1 MRAGLMQ
8 TPPVTGEI
16 NNYLVVST
24 GLGSINLSLC
34 GIGGRAIIANTGS
47 EIDNYL
53 V

>member
-1 MRAGLMQ
+1 MQ

-24 GLGSINLSLC
+24 GLGSIKLVAMRHRQMGNNC
-34 GIGGRAIIANTGS
+34 KHPPVKG
-47 EIDNYL
+47 EINNYL